1 MNAKR
6 IEQKQVFTE
15 KKNILR
21 LKLIDYLNTEWGN
34 RNFYKKKLWVKD

>member
-1 MNAKR
+1 M
-6 IEQKQVFTE
+6 QKE
-15 KKNILR
+15 LNKNKSLLKKKNILR